1 MAVETKIDKM
11 VTLLRKNKTMS
22 LRTLAR
28 ELSISEELVEKFALC
43 MEKAGLAYIHYPI
56 NMIEN
61 PSVTYVA
68 PPVEAQKA
76 AHVGKL
82 LSEYDITQQGDAI
95 GHVKIFHSPEERRP
109 LYLIALPEAGPGTRS
124 YLEEVKQEVSRT
136 FQIWVDEKNPEENRR
151 LFEGRRKLI
160 SDIIK
165 KDLSPSP
172 EVLDELARIVLNEM
186 YGLGELEALVEDRR
200 LEEIVI
206 NAAKQPVSV
215 YHKEFGWLRTN
226 IRMKSEAEIE
236 NFSQQIARKVGR
248 QISTL
253 NPILDAHLGTGER
266 VNATLSPISAYGNT
280 ITMRLFA
287 KNPWTI
293 VSFIKKENNAMSPE
307 MAALL
312 WQAMHYEMNILTAGG
327 TASGKTSALNALL
340 ALIQP
345 FQRIIT
351 IEDTRELYL
360 PTYQWNWVP
369 LVTRMPNPEG
379 MGEVTMLDLMVNSL
393 RMRPDRIVLGEIR
406 RKREAEVFFE
416 AMHTGHSVYSTVHAD
431 TGQQVLKRL
440 IEPPIEIPESQV
452 EDVHLLLVQYRD
464 RRRNIRRTHEIS
476 EVLCGVS
483 GPELNRVFTW
493 KPRTDGFESA
503 KAPHRYMEELNLRT
517 GMTEAEVNA
526 DQKDKITVLSWMLKN
541 GLEDVESVGR
551 VMKAYY
557 ADTAGIVD
565 AAEKG
570 TSPQKVL

>member
-1 MAVETKIDKM
+1 MVVETKIDKM
-11 VTLLRKNKTMS
+11 VALLRRTRTLS
-22 LRTLAR
+22 LKALAR
-28 ELSISEELVEKFALC
+28 ELSIREELVEKFALC
-43 MEKAGLAYIHYPI
+43 MEKSGLAYMHYPI

-61 PSVTYVA
+61 PSVTFV
-68 PPVEAQKA
+68 PPTIEPKKVP
-76 AHVGKL
+76 HVGKL
-82 LSEYDITQQGDAI
+82 LSEYDIVQDGSAI
-95 GHVKIFHSPEERRP
+95 GHVGIYHSPEERRP
-109 LYLIALPEAGPGTRS
+109 LYLISLPEASPSTRA
-124 YLEEVKQEVSRT
+124 YLEEVKLEVSRT
-136 FQIWVDEKNPEENRR
+136 FQVWVDDKNPEEGRR

-160 SDIIK
+160 SDVIA
-165 KDLSPSP
+165 KDLSPSQ
-172 EVLDELARIVLNEM
+172 EVLDQLARVVLNEM

-200 LEEIVI
+200 LEEIVV
-206 NAAKQPVSV
+206 NAARQPVSV
-215 YHKEFGWLRTN
+215 YHKDFGWLRTN
-226 IRMKSEAEIE
+226 IMMKDEAETE

-340 ALIQP
+340 SLIQP
-345 FQRIIT
+345 FQRIVT

-517 GMTEAEVNA
+517 GMTEAEVIE
-526 DQKDKITVLSWMLKN
+526 DQKDKMKVLDWMVKN
-541 GLEDVESVGR
+541 KLEDVENVGR

-557 ADTAGIVD
+557 SDTAGIVA

-570 TSPQKVL
+570 TPPQKVL

>member
-1 MAVETKIDKM
+1 MLATKIDEM
-11 VTLLRKNKTMS
+11 VALLRKNRTMS
-22 LRTLAR
+22 LRSIASK
-28 ELSISEELVEKFALC
+28 LSLHEETVEKFALC
-43 MEKAGLAYIHYPI
+43 MERAGLAFMHYPI
-56 NMIEN
+56 TMIEN
-61 PSVTYVA
+61 PSVTYISR
-68 PPVEAQKA
+68 PQA
-76 AHVGKL
+76 AEPEEKGGKIL
-82 LSEYDITQQGDAI
+82 KEYDILQGEHVT
-95 GHVKIFHSPEERRP
+95 GHVRIMHSVLERRP
-109 LYLIALPEAGPGTRS
+109 QYFITLPEASPETRA
-124 YLEEVKQEVSRT
+124 YLEDVKAEVSKS
-136 FQIWVDEKNPEENRR
+136 FQVWTDDKNPEENRR
-151 LFEGRRKLI
+151 LFEARQLYI
-160 SDIIK
+160 SNIIRG
-165 KDLSPSP
+165 DLSPP
-172 EVLDELARIVLNEM
+172 NEALDQLSRIVLNEM
-186 YGLGELEALVEDRR
+186 YGLGALEALVEDNW
-200 LEEIVI
+200 LEEVVV
-206 NAAKQPVSV
+206 NAASQPVSV
-215 YHKEFGWLRTN
+215 YHKEYGWLKTN
-226 IRMKSEAEIE
+226 IAMRSEAETE
-236 NFSQQIARKVGR
+236 NYAQQIARKVGR

-266 VNATLSPISAYGNT
+266 VNATLSPVSAYGNT

-287 KNPWTI
+287 RNPWTI
-293 VSFIKKENNAMSPE
+293 VSFINPENGALSVE

-312 WQAMHYEMNILTAGG
+312 WQAMHYEMNILVAGG
-327 TASGKTSALNALL
+327 TASGKTSALNSLL

-393 RMRPDRIVLGEIR
+393 RMRPDRIVLGEMR

-440 IEPPIEIPESQV
+440 VEPPIEIPRSQV

-464 RRRNIRRTHEIS
+464 RRRNIRRTSEIS

-493 KPRTDGFESA
+493 KPRTDAFEA
-503 KAPHRYMEELNLRT
+503 ARAPHRYLEELNMRT
-517 GMTEAEVNA
+517 GMTEAEVQA
-526 DQKDKITVLSWMLKN
+526 DQADKASVLRWMLKN
-541 GLEDVESVGR
+541 RLESVEQVGR

-557 ADTAGIVD
+557 SDIPGMVR

-570 TSPQKVL
+570 TAPSKVL

>member
-1 MAVETKIDKM
+1 MGGNMVVETKIDKM
-11 VTLLRKNKTMS
+11 VALLKTDRTMN
-22 LRTLAR
+22 LKTLAR
-28 ELSISEELVEKFALC
+28 ELSIREELVEKFALC
-43 MEKAGLAYIHYPI
+43 MEKGGLAYMHYPI

-61 PSVTYVA
+61 PSVTFVS
-68 PPVEAQKA
+68 PPSEAKKTT
-76 AHVGKL
+76 HVGKL
-82 LSEYDITQQGDAI
+82 LSEYDIAQEGNII

-109 LYLIALPEAGPGTRS
+109 LYLIALPEASPATRS
-124 YLEEVKQEVSRT
+124 YLEEVKLEVSKT
-136 FQIWVDEKNPEENRR
+136 FQVWADDRNPEESKR
-151 LFEGRRKLI
+151 LFEGRQKLV

-172 EVLDELARIVLNEM
+172 KELDQLARIVLNEM

-206 NAAKQPVSV
+206 NAARQPVSV

-226 IRMKSEAEIE
+226 IMMKSEAEIE

-266 VNATLSPISAYGNT
+266 VNATLNPISAYGNT

-340 ALIQP
+340 SLIQP
-345 FQRIIT
+345 FQRIVT

-360 PTYQWNWVP
+360 PSYQWNWVP

-493 KPRTDGFESA
+493 KPRTDAFESA
-503 KAPHRYMEELNLRT
+503 KAPIATWRSST
-517 GMTEAEVNA
+517 CGPA
-526 DQKDKITVLSWMLKN
+526 
-541 GLEDVESVGR
+541 
-551 VMKAYY
+551 
-557 ADTAGIVD
+557 
-565 AAEKG
+565 
-570 TSPQKVL
+570 

>member
-1 MAVETKIDKM
+1 MAIETKIDKM
-11 VTLLRKNKTMS
+11 VALLKNKRTMG
-22 LRTLAR
+22 LRALAR
-28 ELSISEELVEKFALC
+28 ELSVREDLIEKFALC
-43 MEKAGLAYIHYPI
+43 MEKSGLAYMHYPI

-61 PSVTYVA
+61 PSVTYTPSA
-68 PPVEAQKA
+68 VEAQKEA
-76 AHVGKL
+76 RLGKL
-82 LSEYDITQQGDAI
+82 LIEYDIMKDGDI
-95 GHVKIFHSPEERRP
+95 LGHVKIFHSQEERRP
-109 LYLIALPEAGPGTRS
+109 LYIITLPEATPATRS
-124 YLEEVKQEVSRT
+124 YLEDIKLEVSKM
-136 FQIWVDEKNPEENRR
+136 FQVWSDDRNPEDNRR
-151 LFEGRRKLI
+151 LFQGRQKLI

-172 EVLDELARIVLNEM
+172 QVLDQLARIVLNEM
-186 YGLGELEALVEDRR
+186 YGLGELEALVEDKM
-200 LEEIVI
+200 LEEVAV
-206 NAAKQPVSV
+206 NTASQPVSV
-215 YHKEFGWLRTN
+215 YHKKFGWLRTN
-226 IRMKSEAEIE
+226 IKMKSEAETE

-266 VNATLSPISAYGNT
+266 VNATLNPISAYGNT

-293 VSFIKKENNAMSPE
+293 VSFIKKENNAMSLE

-340 ALIQP
+340 ALIPP
-345 FQRIIT
+345 FQRIVT

-360 PTYQWNWVP
+360 PSYQWNWVP
-369 LVTRMPNPEG
+369 LVTRMANPEG
-379 MGEVTMLDLMVNSL
+379 LGEVTMLDLMVNSL

-440 IEPPIEIPESQV
+440 IEPPIEIPRSQV

-476 EVLCGVS
+476 EVICGVT

-503 KAPHRYMEELNLRT
+503 KAPHRYMEELNMRT
-517 GMTEAEVNA
+517 GMTESEINA
-526 DQKDKITVLSWMLKN
+526 DQKDKAKILGWMLKN
-541 GLEDVESVGR
+541 DLEDIESVGK

-557 ADTAGIVD
+557 SDISGIVS

-570 TSPQKVL
+570 TPPQKVL

>member
-1 MAVETKIDKM
+1 MLTTKIDDM
-11 VTLLRKNKTMS
+11 VGLLRKNRTMR
-22 LRTLAR
+22 LNALAAK
-28 ELSISEELVEKFALC
+28 LSIKEELVEKFALC
-43 MEKAGLAYIHYPI
+43 MEKAGLAYLHYPI
-56 NMIEN
+56 TMVEN
-61 PSVTYVA
+61 PTVTLVSR
-68 PPVEAQKA
+68 PQAQKA
-76 AHVGKL
+76 ETKEGKIL
-82 LSEYDITQQGDAI
+82 REYDIIKDDRPA
-95 GHVKIFHSPEERRP
+95 GHVKIIHSPQERRP
-109 LYLIALPEAGPGTRS
+109 LYLISLPEASQETRA
-124 YLEEVKQEVSRT
+124 YLEDVKVEVSKNL
-136 FQIWVDEKNPEENRR
+136 QIWADERNPEENKR
-151 LFEGRRKLI
+151 LFDARGAFI
-160 SDIIK
+160 SNIIQG
-165 KDLSPSP
+165 DLSVPK
-172 EVLDELARIVLNEM
+172 EVEVQLSQIVLNEM
-186 YGLGELEALVEDRR
+186 YGLGELEALLEDTW
-200 LEEIVI
+200 LEEIVV
-206 NAAKQPVSV
+206 NAASQPVSV
-215 YHKEFGWLRTN
+215 YHKEYGWLRTN
-226 IRMKSEAEIE
+226 LFMKNESETE
-236 NFSQQIARKVGR
+236 NYSQQIARKVGR

-266 VNATLSPISAYGNT
+266 VNATLNPISAYGNT

-293 VSFIKKENNAMSPE
+293 VSFIRPENRAMSAE

-312 WQAMHYEMNILTAGG
+312 WQAMHYELNILVAGG
-327 TASGKTSALNALL
+327 TASGKTSALNSLL

-345 FQRIIT
+345 FQRIVT

-360 PTYQWNWVP
+360 PSYQWNWVP

-393 RMRPDRIVLGEIR
+393 RMRPDRIVLGEVR

-440 IEPPIEIPESQV
+440 IEAPIEIPESQV

-464 RRRNIRRTHEIS
+464 RRKNIRRTNEIS

-493 KPRTDGFESA
+493 KPRTDAFESA
-503 KAPHRYMEELNLRT
+503 RSPHRYLEELNLRT
-517 GMTEAEVNA
+517 GMTESEVLS
-526 DQKDKITVLSWMLKN
+526 DQKDKTAILKWMVKN
-541 GLEDVESVGR
+541 GLESVDQVGR

-557 ADTAGIVD
+557 SDIPGLVS

>member
-1 MAVETKIDKM
+1 MAIETKIDKM
-11 VTLLRKNKTMS
+11 VALLKGKRTIG
-22 LRTLAR
+22 LRALSR
-28 ELSISEELVEKFALC
+28 ELSVREDLVEKFALC
-43 MEKAGLAYIHYPI
+43 MEKTGLAYMHYPI

-61 PSVTYVA
+61 PSVTYV
-68 PPVEAQKA
+68 PPPAEERKEA
-76 AHVGKL
+76 HLGKM
-82 LSEYDITQQGDAI
+82 LSEYDITKDDDLL

-109 LYLIALPEAGPGTRS
+109 TYIIALPEASVATRS
-124 YLEEVKQEVSRT
+124 YLEDVKLDVSKT
-136 FQIWVDEKNPEENRR
+136 FQVWADEHNPEENRR
-151 LFEGRRKLI
+151 LFQERQKLI
-160 SDIIK
+160 SEIIK
-165 KDLSPSP
+165 KDLSPTP
-172 EVLDELARIVLNEM
+172 QALDQLARIVLNEM

-206 NAAKQPVSV
+206 NAARQPVSV

-226 IRMKSEAEIE
+226 ILMKNEAETE

-293 VSFIKKENNAMSPE
+293 ASFIKKENNAMSVD

-340 ALIQP
+340 ALIPP
-345 FQRIIT
+345 FQRIVT

-360 PTYQWNWVP
+360 PSYQWNWVP

-393 RMRPDRIVLGEIR
+393 RMRPDRIILGEIR

-440 IEPPIEIPESQV
+440 IEPPIEIPRSQV

-464 RRRNIRRTHEIS
+464 RRRNIRRTNEIS
-476 EVLCGVS
+476 EVICGVS

-493 KPRTDGFESA
+493 KPRTDAFESA
-503 KAPHRYMEELNLRT
+503 KAPHRYLEELNLRT
-517 GMTEAEVNA
+517 GMTEVEVNA
-526 DQKDKITVLSWMLKN
+526 DQKDKAQVLGWMLKN
-541 GLEDVESVGR
+541 GLEDVESVGK

-557 ADTAGIVD
+557 SDISGVVA

-570 TSPQKVL
+570 TPPQKVL

>member
-1 MAVETKIDKM
+1 MVVETKIDIM
-11 VTLLRKNKTMS
+11 VSLLSKKKTIGF
-22 LRTLAR
+22 RTLAR
-28 ELSISEELVEKFALC
+28 ELKTSEELIEKFALS
-43 MEKAGLAYIHYPI
+43 MEKAGLARLHYPI
-56 NMIEN
+56 NMIES
-61 PSVTYVA
+61 PSVTLLSQPSESRAA
-68 PPVEAQKA
+68 PHFA
-76 AHVGKL
+76 KL
-82 LSEYDITQQGDAI
+82 LSEYDIMQDGNLI
-95 GHVKIFHSPEERRP
+95 SHVRIYHSPEERRP
-109 LYLIALPEAGPGTRS
+109 LYIIGLPEASAATRS
-124 YLEEVKQEVSRT
+124 HLEEVKQEVAGEFWAWT
-136 FQIWVDEKNPEENRR
+136 DESDSESKTR
-151 LFEGRRKLI
+151 LYDARKRMV
-160 SDIIK
+160 SDILK
-165 KDLSPSP
+165 KDFSPDP
-172 EVLDELARIVLNEM
+172 DALDQLVRIVMNEM
-186 YGLGELEALVEDRR
+186 YGLGELEALLEDRR
-200 LEEIVI
+200 LEEIVV

-215 YHKEFGWLRTN
+215 YHKDFGWLRTN
-226 IRMKSEAEIE
+226 IMMKNEAETE

-293 VSFIKKENNAMSPE
+293 VSLINKGSNAMSPE

-340 ALIQP
+340 ALIP
-345 FQRIIT
+345 SFQRIVT

-360 PTYQWNWVP
+360 PSYQWNWVP
-369 LVTRMPNPEG
+369 LVTRVPNPEG

-393 RMRPDRIVLGEIR
+393 RMRPDRIVMGEIR

-483 GPELNRVFTW
+483 GPELNRLFTW
-493 KPRTDGFESA
+493 KPRSDAFESA
-503 KAPHRYMEELNLRT
+503 KSPHRYLEELNLRT
-517 GMTEAEVNA
+517 GMTEAEVIA
-526 DQKDKITVLSWMLKN
+526 DQKDKIKILSWMLKN
-541 GLEDVESVGR
+541 GLEDVESVGK

-557 ADTAGIVD
+557 ADIPGIVA

-570 TSPQKVL
+570 TSPNRVI

>member
-1 MAVETKIDKM
+1 MAIETKIEEM
-11 VTLLRKNKTMS
+11 VALLKSKKTMS
-22 LRTLAR
+22 FGALAR
-28 ELSISEELVEKFALC
+28 QLSVREDLIEKLALC
-43 MEKAGLAYIHYPI
+43 MEKAGLAHLQYPI

-61 PSVTYVA
+61 PSITFIAPAREVTK
-68 PPVEAQKA
+68 EA
-76 AHVGKL
+76 HFGKL
-82 LSEYDITQQGDAI
+82 LSEYDITKDGNMI

-109 LYLIALPEAGPGTRS
+109 LYIITLPEASPATRA
-124 YLEEVKQEVSRT
+124 YLDEVKLQVSKTLQVWSDDR
-136 FQIWVDEKNPEENRR
+136 NPEEDKH
-151 LFEGRRKLI
+151 LFEGRQKLI
-160 SDIIK
+160 ADIIR

-172 EVLDELARIVLNEM
+172 RILEQLSRLLLNEM
-186 YGLGELEALVEDRR
+186 YGLGELETLTEDKQ
-200 LEEIVI
+200 LEEIVV
-206 NAAKQPVSV
+206 NTARQPVSV
-215 YHKEFGWLRTN
+215 YHKKLGWLRTN
-226 IRMKSEAEIE
+226 IMMKNEAETE

-266 VNATLSPISAYGNT
+266 VNATLNPISAYGNT

-293 VSFIKKENNAMSPE
+293 IHFVKKENNAMSLE
-307 MAALL
+307 MASLL

-340 ALIQP
+340 ALIPP
-345 FQRIIT
+345 FQRIVT

-360 PTYQWNWVP
+360 PSYQWNWVP

-379 MGEVTMLDLMVNSL
+379 LGEVTMLDLMVNSL
-393 RMRPDRIVLGEIR
+393 RMRPDRIILGEIR

-440 IEPPIEIPESQV
+440 IEPPIEIPKSQV

-464 RRRNIRRTHEIS
+464 RRRNIRRTNEIS
-476 EVLCGVS
+476 EVISGVS

-493 KPRTDGFESA
+493 KPRTDAFESA
-503 KAPHRYMEELNLRT
+503 KAPHRYMEELNMRT

-526 DQKDKITVLSWMLKN
+526 DQKDKASILSWMLKN
-541 GLEDVESVGR
+541 SLEDVEDVGR

-557 ADTAGIVD
+557 SDISGIVA